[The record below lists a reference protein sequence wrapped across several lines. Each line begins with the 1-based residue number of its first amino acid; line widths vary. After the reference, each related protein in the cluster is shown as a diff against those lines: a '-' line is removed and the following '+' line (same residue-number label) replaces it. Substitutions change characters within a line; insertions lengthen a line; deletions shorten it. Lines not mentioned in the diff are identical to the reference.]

1 MIGYYIHHHGRGH
14 LARAMAIASALSEPV
29 TGLSSLPR
37 PDSWGGGWLRLPLD
51 VAEPAVDP
59 DANGRLHWAPLRSA
73 GLEARMAAVS
83 AWIERTSPAAI
94 VVDVSVEVALLA
106 RLHGIPVVVVA
117 LAGGRTDASHALG
130 YDIAAAIVGAWPP
143 AARGMLDGLSGPAAG
158 RLQEVG
164 AISALRFMEGTPE
177 PRSILV
183 LGGAGGDDLTR
194 DAVEAARQATPG
206 WTWRHVGGDSGTWV
220 EDPGPLLREAAV
232 VVTHAGQGA
241 LADVAAACRP
251 AIVLPQARPYD
262 EQRRTAAVLA
272 DSVWP
277 AIVLPSLPAPS
288 EWSALLGAAET
299 LDGGLW
305 RTWND
310 GGGAGR
316 AAAVIRRVAGSVG
329 A

>member
-1 MIGYYIHHHGRGH
+1 MIGYYIHHHGQGH
-14 LARAMAIASALSEPV
+14 LARAMAIASALDEPV

-37 PDSWGGGWLRLPLD
+37 PEGWGGGWLTLPLD
-51 VAEPAVDP
+51 VADPAVDA

-106 RLHGIPVVVVA
+106 RLHGVPVVVVA
-117 LAGGRTDASHALG
+117 LPGGRADASHALG

-143 AARGMLDGLSGPAAG
+143 AARGMLDGLSRSAAG
-158 RLQEVG
+158 RLRQVG
-164 AISALRFMEGTPE
+164 AISRLTFMDGMPE
-177 PRSILV
+177 PRRILV

-194 DAVEAARQATPG
+194 DAVDAAREATPG
-206 WTWRHVGGDSGTWV
+206 WTWQHVGGHSGTWL
-220 EDPGPLLREAAV
+220 EDPAPLLRDAAV

-241 LADVAAACRP
+241 LADVAGARRP
-251 AIVLPQARPYD
+251 AIVLPQVRPYD
-262 EQRRTAAVLA
+262 EQYRTAAVLA
-272 DSVWP
+272 DSAWP
-277 AIVLPSLPAPS
+277 AIVLPSLPAPL
-288 EWSALLGAAET
+288 EWSALLGAAER

-310 GGGAGR
+310 GRGARR